1 MTRQDDSTVQLDER
15 IEMANSSQAAILVSI
30 HQDFAPDETAN
41 GTTTYYYSG
50 DNMPE
55 KGVASEKAAQVLQ
68 ANLMKGLDTQDP
80 GTCTAKLRMLSDT
93 QMPAVMTNIA
103 YLSNESDREKLLT
116 GEFQNNAA
124 QALYDGILEFLKERE
139 PR

>member
-1 MTRQDDSTVQLDER
+1 
-15 IEMANSSQAAILVSI
+15 
-30 HQDFAPDETAN
+30 
-41 GTTTYYYSG
+41 
-50 DNMPE
+50 MPE

-68 ANLMKGLDTQDP
+68 ANLMKRLDTQDP